1 MARKAVAI
9 LGWLASRFPGGRLK
23 NMETPSRPPAS
34 RAFLWAAVL
43 AGLIPTLTLGGVA
56 LYMISLSI
64 GISTVPGRGDFIPFL
79 LTVSGFLSATLF
91 AYWRVIWLYAQGRR
105 PGLMSWFGSWLLMLG
120 WVAWFAWGFVRTDG
134 PGGSLGLLAAL
145 APFVCWAIALKRT
158 Y

>member
-1 MARKAVAI
+1 
-9 LGWLASRFPGGRLK
+9 
-23 NMETPSRPPAS
+23 METPSRPPAS

-56 LYMISLSI
+56 FYLAALSV
-64 GISTVPGRGDFIPFL
+64 GIATARDSGNLLPFL
-79 LTVSGFLSATLF
+79 LTISGFLAATLF

-134 PGGSLGLLAAL
+134 PGSSLGLLAGL
-145 APFVCWAIALKRT
+145 APFICWAIALKRT